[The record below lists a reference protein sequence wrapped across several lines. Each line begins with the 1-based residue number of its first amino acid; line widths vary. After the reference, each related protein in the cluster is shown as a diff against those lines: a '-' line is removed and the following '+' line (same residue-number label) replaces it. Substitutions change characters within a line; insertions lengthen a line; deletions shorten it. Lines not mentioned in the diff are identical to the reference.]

1 MKGRVIQ
8 NHQVGFKILMFSTA
22 IFLSACQPKGE
33 LEQKDNKTSQYS
45 SSSPAETNTWITSKT
60 IALKI
65 PKSKVCDTD
74 GCTQFDLQTVET
86 NYAWINAYFIER
98 IKKTVPLAFQAENN
112 SATSKSLA
120 TTPKSSATSKLIDE
134 KNLGESSVVI
144 RFVGQ
149 NQNLATFE
157 MLSYSYNAGAAHG
170 MYHKEYVNFDLK
182 SKKRIA
188 LKDLIVSG
196 SEAKLIEAIYQNNL
210 NWLADHSIEQTK
222 LQLSDNFYYGA
233 NGIVF
238 VYPFYELASYAEGM
252 PELTLAYHSTAGL
265 IQAKYLPA
273 LPKYKTD

>member
-1 MKGRVIQ
+1 MRYLIQ
-8 NHQVGFKILMFSTA
+8 NHSISFKILMFSTA
-22 IFLSACQPKGE
+22 ILLSACQPKGDI
-33 LEQKDNKTSQYS
+33 EQKDNDKFQHS
-45 SSSPAETNTWITSKT
+45 SNSPAETNTWITSKT
-60 IALKI
+60 VALKI

-98 IKKTVPLAFQAENN
+98 IKKTVPLAFQAANN
-112 SATSKSLA
+112 SAKSE
-120 TTPKSSATSKLIDE
+120 SIEE
-134 KNLGESSVVI
+134 KNLNESSIMV
-144 RFVGQ
+144 RFLSQ

-157 MLSYSYNAGAAHG
+157 ILNYSYNAGAAHG

-196 SEAKLIEAIYQNNL
+196 SEAKLIEAIYQNNT
-210 NWLADHSIEQTK
+210 NWLADHSIEQAK

-238 VYPFYELASYAEGM
+238 VYPLYELASYAEGM
-252 PELTLAYHSTAGL
+252 PELTLAYHSTASL

-273 LPKYKTD
+273 LPQYKTE